1 MSSQLIIGV
10 LLFVIVIMVVAGV
23 YYLFFASPK
32 KSEDLG
38 ISPDAN
44 IVRARVASMGDKVA
58 FLVDS
63 EDLYSGAVPDLRDL
77 TDTNPEPKNLLEQ
90 AVRGEVPVDKRDLVY
105 YMLETTMG
113 ITINVPYDREKGRRE
128 YEAKQAEGESS
139 AAEAVTDD
147 EPEKDGSD
155 KGGSDGGS
163 TGGNVPSGTE
173 GAGEE
178 IDEKGEGSFVDPL
191 TGVSVTEEESLD
203 DAIREAQDREQDEQR
218 EREAKEAAALKAR
231 QEEEARMKAEA
242 EARKKALAEEK
253 ARQEAAA
260 AKAAADAVP
269 EGEGKGMEPEKVTL
283 TLSDGKPYTMELHFD
298 REKEKDADGI
308 VTLMGFVAESM
319 LKSVI
324 APELAQFAQERFRVT
339 LDPALWDAVKTLRAS
354 SHKKVVEKFED
365 CSLEEFTDLVYES
378 VEKETRRQEEGDENG
393 STASPEGKI
402 NLKNLVISGKAGKH
416 DLSWNRLQ
424 P

>member
-63 EDLYSGAVPDLRDL
+63 QDLYSGAVPDLRDL

-139 AAEAVTDD
+139 MAETVTDD

-155 KGGSDGGS
+155 KGGNDGGS

-218 EREAKEAAALKAR
+218 EREAREAAALKAR
-231 QEEEARMKAEA
+231 QEEEAREKC
-242 EARKKALAEEK
+242 LAEQK

-260 AKAAADAVP
+260 AKAAADAVS

-354 SHKKVVEKFED
+354 SHRVVEKKFED

-378 VEKETRRQEEGDENG
+378 VEKETRRQEEGAEDG
-393 STASPEGKI
+393 SAASPEGKI